1 MQHSV
6 FITGCATGF
15 GNRLAKRLLDEGHRV
30 VATDRVLGDWTDGL
44 QADGD
49 RLLAMACDVRDA
61 DSVERAVSVA
71 LDFAPIDTLVNNAGY
86 AIFGTQEEVDTDA
99 VQDLFD
105 VNVVGL
111 ARVTRALMPAL
122 RDRRGMVIQLSSV
135 AGRTVFPE
143 SGYYAATKY
152 AVEALT
158 EALFQ
163 ETCTFG
169 VRVRLIQPG
178 SFDTQFLPTAVRL
191 SPPRSDDSPYAE
203 LRTQWDARKQDLLE
217 PPQDP
222 NAVVEAIL
230 MQMDDPAPF
239 RRVPVGPDAVRM
251 LQLRDACS
259 PDEWS
264 LLAAARNGL
273 QPVPAG
279 VPTPERVLEAQRAG
293 NPPPELARRAFALG
307 HLNHW
312 AQDEQ
317 GRLALQ
323 FLAGFAA

>member
-15 GNRLAKRLLDEGHRV
+15 GHRVAQRFLEQGHRV
-30 VATDRVLGDWTDGL
+30 VATDRELGEWTANLQGKDGQL
-44 QADGD
+44 
-49 RLLAMACDVRDA
+49 RTLACDVRCNA
-61 DSVERAVSVA
+61 SVEQAVTDA
-71 LDFAPIDTLVNNAGY
+71 LEFAPVDILINNAGY
-86 AIFGTQEEVDTDA
+86 AIFGTQEEVSADA

-122 RDRRGMVIQLSSV
+122 RAQRGMVIQLSSV

-152 AVEALT
+152 AVEALS

-191 SPPRSDDSPYAE
+191 SPPRSDDSAYAD
-203 LRTQWDARKQDLLE
+203 LRPEWDARKQELLE

-222 NAVVEAIL
+222 EAVVQAIL
-230 MQMDDPAPF
+230 RQIDDPHPF
-239 RRVPVGPDAVRM
+239 RRVPVGPDAERI
-251 LQLRDACS
+251 LQMRDACA

-264 LLAAARNGL
+264 LLAATRNGL
-273 QPVPAG
+273 QPQPDDALH
-279 VPTPERVLEAQRAG
+279 PTAVLQAAHDGRSLPDLAQRAH
-293 NPPPELARRAFALG
+293 ALG
-307 HLNHW
+307 HLQHW
-312 AQDEQ
+312 AEDED
-317 GRLALQ
+317 GARALQ
-323 FLAGFAA
+323 LLDRAQT